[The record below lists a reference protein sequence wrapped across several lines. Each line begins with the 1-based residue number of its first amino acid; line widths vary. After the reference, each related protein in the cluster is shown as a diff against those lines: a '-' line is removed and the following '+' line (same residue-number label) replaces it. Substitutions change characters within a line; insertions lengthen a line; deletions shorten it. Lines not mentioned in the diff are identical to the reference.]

1 MDIGNLDLERILK
14 WVLIVLVTGF
24 IAQFGKSFA
33 TYILRKIRAGR
44 RGEEPV
50 RETGERRM
58 PPEPTLPESPQA
70 VAGDKPDSTLPESLQ
85 TVTGGKSG
93 PVESGEGSIEGGKGE
108 TRPPVA
114 GDDDKAQ
121 AKLRKKAL
129 KAKEKEQKKLAK
141 KP

>member
-44 RGEEPV
+44 RREETV
-50 RETGERRM
+50 RGAGERRM
-58 PPEPTLPESPQA
+58 PPEPTLPESP
-70 VAGDKPDSTLPESLQ
+70 Q